1 MPVDEQHTSAAR
13 ARVSVAAAAAGVLDV
28 LDVVDA
34 VAAQAMIPQSGTR
47 VRVRVHRYALAGVH
61 MQSSALVAQKVV
73 CLRVLA
79 RTRRSGASRACRR
92 RACRGCLWAVSWI
105 RVALTAGVVAV
116 VVGVPLVDGRS
127 CSCLRWIA

>member
-1 MPVDEQHTSAAR
+1 MMPADELHTSAAR
-13 ARVSVAAAAAGVLDV
+13 AHASVAAAADVLDV
-28 LDVVDA
+28 LDVVGA
-34 VAAQAMIPQSGTR
+34 VAAQATTPQSGTR

-61 MQSSALVAQKVV
+61 MRSSALVAQKVV
-73 CLRVLA
+73 CLQVLA

-105 RVALTAGVVAV
+105 HVALTAGVVAV
-116 VVGVPLVDGRS
+116 VVEAALVDDRS